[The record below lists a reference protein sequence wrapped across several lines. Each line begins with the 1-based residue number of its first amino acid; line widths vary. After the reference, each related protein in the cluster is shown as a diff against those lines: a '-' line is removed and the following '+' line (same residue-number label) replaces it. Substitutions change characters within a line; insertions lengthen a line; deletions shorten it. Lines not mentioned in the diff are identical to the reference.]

1 MRNKAAKK
9 ISSDASKSVIN
20 RDNMP
25 ITKAPK
31 IIQHDQIIRTV
42 ALGILIQTFIMHHQ
56 NY

>member
-25 ITKAPK
+25 IPKAPK
-31 IIQHDQIIRTV
+31 IIHHDQIIRTV
-42 ALGILIQTFIMHHQ
+42 ALGILIQTFIMHHP